1 MGYGTTFTADIYLN
15 RQIFGSRYELDIRVQ
30 ELEDMIELAKREL
43 TAFAVGTPKDI
54 MAEKNEDGYVENP
67 IDQILRRTRETF
79 EWMEDNYRELN
90 RLYQFQEYLDENPD
104 VDIEKMNDLN

>member
-1 MGYGTTFTADIYLN
+1 MGYGTLFTTDIYLN
-15 RQIFGSRYELDIRVQ
+15 RQIFNSRYELDERVK
-30 ELEDMIELAKREL
+30 ELENLIEMSKREL
-43 TAFAVGTPKDI
+43 LAFAVSTPKDVI
-54 MAEKNEDGYVENP
+54 AEKNEDGYVENP
-67 IDQILRRTRETF
+67 IDQILRRTAEIF

>member
-1 MGYGTTFTADIYLN
+1 MGYGTTFTTEIYLN
-15 RQIFGSRYELDIRVQ
+15 RQIFNSRYELDDKIK
-30 ELEDMIELAKREL
+30 ELENHIESAKREL

-67 IDQILRRTRETF
+67 IDQILRRTSETF

-90 RLYQFQEYLDENPD
+90 KLYQFQEYLDENPD
-104 VDIEKMNDLN
+104 VDIKKINDLN

>member
-1 MGYGTTFTADIYLN
+1 MGYGTLFTTEIYLN
-15 RQIFGSRYELDIRVQ
+15 RQIFSSRYELDIRVK
-30 ELEDMIELAKREL
+30 ELEDMIGSAKKEL

-54 MAEKNEDGYVENP
+54 ITEKNEDGYVEHP
-67 IDQILRRTRETF
+67 IDQILRRTGETF
-79 EWMEDNYRELN
+79 GWMEDNYRELN